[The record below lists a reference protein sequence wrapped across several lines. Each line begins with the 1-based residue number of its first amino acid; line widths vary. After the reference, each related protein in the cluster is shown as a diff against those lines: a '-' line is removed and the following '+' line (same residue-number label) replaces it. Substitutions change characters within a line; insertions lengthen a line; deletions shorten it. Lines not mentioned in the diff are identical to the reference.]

1 MYIHIAHHAT
11 KPASIEKKYPG
22 ATTVDVTSKGPQ
34 PWVRFSPFYPLGG
47 IPVPFTPGRTSESV
61 EGIWQGLKVFESAD
75 IDLNMLTNRTMRNLK
90 RTQRRFGPTLGHR
103 AGLDGQALL
112 PYLQAR
118 ADIYLPSYRWVL
130 NHKLQSE
137 LAGLRTLAQAGPL
150 VLLDYETNTDP
161 MNPAKPLSH
170 AALVRAYLLDEW
182 PEMTEVTP

>member
-75 IDLNMLTNRTMRNLK
+75 INLNMLTNRTMRNLK